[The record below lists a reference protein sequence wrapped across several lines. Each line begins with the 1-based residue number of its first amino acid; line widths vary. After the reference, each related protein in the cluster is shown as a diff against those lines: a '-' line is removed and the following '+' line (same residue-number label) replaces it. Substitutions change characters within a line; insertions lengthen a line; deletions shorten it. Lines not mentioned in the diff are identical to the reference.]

1 MATVNTDKLQEGMEK
16 ILIEFHATYPDTLI
30 TAINIDADG
39 KVLSID
45 TSSKSENSDVSEPT
59 SEPATSSEVVAV
71 EDKTGGGNDMFSE
84 TSSINGSFL
93 NNRMNKHLRRS
104 MFGGGANS
112 GSDTLAS
119 VTELQQ
125 KMPSYKY
132 GSQNGGALSN
142 ADFMKKMNDN
152 GISSNST
159 SDFCG

>member
-1 MATVNTDKLQEGMEK
+1 MATVNTDKLKEGMEK
-16 ILIEFHATYPDTLI
+16 ILIEFHTEYPDVLI
-30 TAINIDADG
+30 TAINIDSDG

-45 TSSKSENSDVSEPT
+45 TNANSEKSDVSAPT
-59 SEPATSSEVVAV
+59 SEPVTSDEPVV
-71 EDKTGGGNDMFSE
+71 ENKTGGGNDMFSE

-132 GSQNGGALSN
+132 GSQNGGGLSN